1 MTDEVRRTLFHAAL
15 GSAVGTAAAMGSQE
29 LSNMINAQLSSAMGP
44 RGPVFQGVVAGSMA
58 ALTILAGE
66 KVINMITVLDDPLFR
81 IFYYQTAFH
90 GSSASWG
97 FMRAVRSILNQG
109 LSASAGPKYAP
120 GPILSKEPQKNEAGC
135 GGVSC
140 GNLRM

>member
-15 GSAVGTAAAMGSQE
+15 GSVVGTAAATGSQE
-29 LSNMINAQLSSAMGP
+29 LSTMINAQLGSQS
-44 RGPVFQGVVAGSMA
+44 PVLSGVIAGSMA

-66 KVINMITVLDDPLFR
+66 KIINMVTTLDDPLFR

-109 LSASAGPKYAP
+109 LAPKAGPKYAP
-120 GPILSKEPQKNEAGC
+120 GPIISKEPAKNETGC
-135 GGVSC
+135 GGASC